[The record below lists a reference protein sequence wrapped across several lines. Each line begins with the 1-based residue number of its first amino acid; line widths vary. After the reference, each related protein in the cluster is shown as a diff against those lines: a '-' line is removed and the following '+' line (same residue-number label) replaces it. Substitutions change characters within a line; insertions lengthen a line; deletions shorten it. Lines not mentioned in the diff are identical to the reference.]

1 MPVAVL
7 MQFFQGRSK
16 MATNVSAWAKTLTLR
31 DFTATA
37 NGMVTNTSTWLMY
50 RIKVGAQQAIRFGTG
65 AIVGG
70 VDDRGI
76 LYVSIKDN
84 SNPAVQV
91 NGRYRLSYMDA
102 NENIKSVIKEGYL
115 DQIRTSKVTRD
126 AGNVLAEMG
135 LGARQDSYLVLEIL
149 PDTGSLTISD
159 ANSDF
164 QIPVTIY
171 TAI

>member
-1 MPVAVL
+1 
-7 MQFFQGRSK
+7 
-16 MATNVSAWAKTLTLR
+16 MAAAVSAWEKTLTLS

-37 NGMVTNTSTWLMY
+37 GGKTTDTGTWLQY
-50 RIKVGAQQAIRFGTG
+50 RLRVGAQQAIRFGTG
-65 AIVGG
+65 AIMGG
-70 VDDRGI
+70 VDNRGI
-76 LYVSIKDN
+76 LYVDIKDN
-84 SNPAVQV
+84 STPAVQV

-102 NENIKSVIKEGYL
+102 NENVKSVIKEGYL

-135 LGARQDSYLVLEIL
+135 VGARQDSYLVIEIL
-149 PDTGSLTISD
+149 PSVGSLTISD

-171 TAI
+171 TAL

>member
-1 MPVAVL
+1 MVA
-7 MQFFQGRSK
+7 
-16 MATNVSAWAKTLTLR
+16 VSAWEKTLTLA

-37 NGMVTNTSTWLMY
+37 GGKVTDTGTWLQY
-50 RIKVGAQQAIRFGTG
+50 RVRVGAQQAIRFGTG
-65 AIVGG
+65 AITGG
-70 VDDRGI
+70 VDNRGI
-76 LYVSIKDN
+76 LFVSIKDN

-91 NGRYRLSYMDA
+91 DGKYRLSYMDA

-135 LGARQDSYLVLEIL
+135 VGARQDSYLVLEIL
-149 PDTGSLTISD
+149 PGTGSLTISD

-171 TAI
+171 TAV